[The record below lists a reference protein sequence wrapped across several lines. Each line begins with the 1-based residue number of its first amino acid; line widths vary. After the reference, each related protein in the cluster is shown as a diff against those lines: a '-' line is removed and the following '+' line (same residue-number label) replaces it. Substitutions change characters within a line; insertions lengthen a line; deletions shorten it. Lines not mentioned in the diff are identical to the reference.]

1 MAYPLKFKTIY
12 KDKIWG
18 GNKIKKLLNKDYGD
32 LPKCGETWELSAVP
46 GDISV
51 VSNGLWRGQ
60 DLKSLLV
67 QHGAAIMGVKLYE
80 KFGIDFPLLIKFI
93 DANQDLSIQVHPDDA
108 LAKKRNQGSGKTEMW
123 YVLQADAQASLITG
137 FNQPMSQEV
146 YLEKFESENLM
157 EILNQEQVAKGDVFF
172 LPAGRIHTIGKG
184 LLIAEIQQTSDVTYR
199 IHDFAFFLPDAIRT
213 RAIGRALRLRIS
225 CNDRYVPSVWIR
237 MFMRPSWM
245 RRFKNQCFRG
255 SHGAS
260 FASPLPPKEPPVFLA
275 PFRPQLR
282 TTCISLVILIR
293 AQHLTG
299 IWVCCRRRRRSRAAM
314 ATSDAG
320 QGPRQPGSSPGR
332 HCGRADATGATSL
345 RLRLAPRRLLFL
357 EARRLQGST
366 R

>member
-60 DLKSLLV
+60 DFKSLLV

-80 KFGIDFPLLIKFI
+80 KFGTDFPLLIKFI

-108 LAKKRNQGSGKTEMW
+108 LAKKRHQGLGKTEMW
-123 YVLQADAQASLITG
+123 YVLQADPKASLITG
-137 FNQPMSQEV
+137 FNRPMSQGE
-146 YLEKFESENLM
+146 YLEKFESGNLM

-199 IHDFAFFLPDAIRT
+199 IHDFERTDEQGNERDLHIEESLEAIDYTYQSNYKTSYDEESNKR
-213 RAIGRALRLRIS
+213 
-225 CNDRYVPSVWIR
+225 V
-237 MFMRPSWM
+237 
-245 RRFKNQCFRG
+245 
-255 SHGAS
+255 
-260 FASPLPPKEPPVFLA
+260 
-275 PFRPQLR
+275 
-282 TTCISLVILIR
+282 SLVTCPYFVTNKLSLTDKKTLKAPQIAGFKIYMCVEGSAKIVNGDEETLLVKGETVLIP
-293 AQHLTG
+293 
-299 IWVCCRRRRRSRAAM
+299 AM
-314 ATSDAG
+314 LSTYEIK
-320 QGPRQPGSSPGR
+320 
-332 HCGRADATGATSL
+332 ADAEVI
-345 RLRLAPRRLLFL
+345 LL
-357 EARRLQGST
+357 ETYIA
-366 R
+366 